1 MVTEEQIKELAY
13 TMWEQEG
20 RQEGKDLELYYRAKK
35 ILEDKEASPMVE
47 LAAPPTPAQLA
58 SRRANR
64 SFGDKGKGSG
74 INWAK

>member
-13 TMWEQEG
+13 AMWEQEG
-20 RQEGKDLELYYRAKK
+20 RQEGKDVELYYRAKK
-35 ILEDKEASPMVE
+35 ILEDKEAVPMVE
-47 LAAPPTPAQLA
+47 LAAPIAPAQLM

-64 SFGDKGKGSG
+64 ALGDARKGSG